1 MGRKTSR
8 GAEHSLPPGAL
19 ASDAAKYALI
29 GFPAVRRLRD
39 SDDSDE
45 EQRTHRRR
53 ATYGIVLD
61 VSVFN
66 RCKNPF

>member
-1 MGRKTSR
+1 MGRKTTR

-29 GFPAVRRLRD
+29 GFPADSD

>member
-29 GFPAVRRLRD
+29 GFPADSDSD

-61 VSVFN
+61 VSV
-66 RCKNPF
+66 